1 MRKSISTPVDVAAA
15 REQFDS
21 LGRSYPSHPDVA
33 VEAVLIAGVPC
44 LWLTP
49 DNASGDE
56 IVVYFHGGGYI
67 YGSFASHGA
76 MVSHI
81 AYASER
87 RVLFVDYS
95 LAPEHPFPKAIEEA
109 VAVINQVHR
118 DDPMVRYGFAGD
130 SSGGGLVY
138 AVALAAQ
145 AQGGPRPAFHV
156 AISPWTDL
164 CVRNP
169 SYATNAAA
177 DPIITKKF
185 SEYAAKLYLADHVA
199 TDPLASP
206 VYGDYHGFSRSL
218 ILCGSLEVLEDD
230 ARNLHRALLDAG
242 VDSTLTLYEGSTHVW
257 PLKTIESDASR
268 AALRAIGDHIRR
280 PPSR

>member
-1 MRKSISTPVDVAAA
+1 MSKNISTPLDIAAA
-15 REQFDS
+15 REQFDG
-21 LGRSYPSHPDVA
+21 LGKSYPSHPDVA
-33 VEAVLIAGVPC
+33 VEPVQIAGVQC
-44 LWLTP
+44 FWLTP
-49 DNASGDE
+49 DNVSGDE

-81 AYASER
+81 AHASER
-87 RVLFVDYS
+87 RVLFVEYS

-109 VAVINQVHR
+109 VAVINQMRH
-118 DDPMVRYGFAGD
+118 DYPMSQCGLAGD

-138 AVALAAQ
+138 AVALALAAQ

-156 AISPWTDL
+156 AISPWVDL
-164 CVRNP
+164 RVRNP
-169 SYATNAAA
+169 SYAANSSV

-185 SEYAAKLYLADHVA
+185 SEYAAKLYLADHSA

-230 ARNLHRALLDAG
+230 SRALHRALLDAG
-242 VDSTLTLYEGSTHVW
+242 VDSRLTVFEGSTHVW
-257 PLKTIESDASR
+257 PLKSIESDASR

-280 PPSR
+280 QP